1 MTGTQR
7 IESALSGGAAQ
18 GSPRIVPFLTAGY
31 PSPAEFRRLLPLIA
45 EHADAVEVG
54 VPFSDPMAD
63 GVTIQEASH
72 VALEA
77 GVTLRG
83 ILADLA
89 AMELSTPVLLM
100 SYLNPLL
107 AYGPEALAADAAAAG
122 VCGFIVPDLPYEER
136 ALLSGPLEDAGLAMV
151 QLVTP
156 LTPPDRLAALCAVSR
171 GFVYAVTRTGTTG
184 DGAGLPADLSAYLDR
199 VRAVSPRPV
208 LAGFGIRSGAQVAAL
223 SGHADGAIVGSALLK
238 TLAEGGDAV
247 AFMKGLRQP

>member
-1 MTGTQR
+1 MTGIER

-18 GSPRIVPFLTAGY
+18 GRPRIVPFLTAGY
-31 PSPAEFRRLLPLIA
+31 PSPETFRRLLPLIA
-45 EHADAVEVG
+45 EHADAIEVG

-72 VALEA
+72 VALKA

-89 AMELSTPVLLM
+89 ALRIQTPVLLM

-107 AYGPEALAADAAAAG
+107 AYGPDRLARDAAAAG

-136 ALLSGPLEDAGLAMV
+136 AMLAGPLLAEGLALV

-156 LTPPDRLAALCAVSR
+156 LTPPDRLAAICAVSR

-208 LAGFGIRSGAQVAAL
+208 LAGFGIRSGAQVSAL
-223 SGHADGAIVGSALLK
+223 SGHADGAIVGSALLQ
-238 TLAEGGDAV
+238 TLSQGGDPV
-247 AFMKGLRQP
+247 AFLQQLRQP